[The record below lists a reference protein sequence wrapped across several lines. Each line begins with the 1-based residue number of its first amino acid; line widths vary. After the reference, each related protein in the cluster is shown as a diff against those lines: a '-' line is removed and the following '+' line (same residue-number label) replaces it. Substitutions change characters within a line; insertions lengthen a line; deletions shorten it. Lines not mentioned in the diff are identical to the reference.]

1 MYGLWQWQKCSCLL
15 LFNAFLIPY
24 RLYRLV
30 LGQVGHLFQALEE
43 LKEVLTPEL
52 AYLSYVPL
60 CRFLGTSYMEVSLP
74 NHDLLRSLC
83 LQYDENNQADHAAGD
98 TQCWWLVGSGTLST
112 LLITCFSLLYSPAT
126 LIKFEILVK
135 DKKLNILLALTEFSV

>member
-1 MYGLWQWQKCSCLL
+1 M
-15 LFNAFLIPY
+15 
-24 RLYRLV
+24 
-30 LGQVGHLFQALEE
+30 
-43 LKEVLTPEL
+43 LTPEL

-98 TQCWWLVGSGTLST
+98 TQCWWLVGSGTLPPF
-112 LLITCFSLLYSPAT
+112 LLPASHCLTYQPFGEIQNFVKGEEWNSLSAVSDFFPSLLMQEIGS
-126 LIKFEILVK
+126 LIMMMVMTKSFP
-135 DKKLNILLALTEFSV
+135 LNYNRHL

>member
-1 MYGLWQWQKCSCLL
+1 MSDLL
-15 LFNAFLIPY
+15 L
-24 RLYRLV
+24 
-30 LGQVGHLFQALEE
+30 QALEE

-60 CRFLGTSYMEVSLP
+60 CRFLGTSYMEVTLP

-98 TQCWWLVGSGTLST
+98 TQLWWLVGSGNLLSPSCCLPLIT
-112 LLITCFSLLYSPAT
+112 LLPCQPFDQPYS
-126 LIKFEILVK
+126 F
-135 DKKLNILLALTEFSV
+135 N